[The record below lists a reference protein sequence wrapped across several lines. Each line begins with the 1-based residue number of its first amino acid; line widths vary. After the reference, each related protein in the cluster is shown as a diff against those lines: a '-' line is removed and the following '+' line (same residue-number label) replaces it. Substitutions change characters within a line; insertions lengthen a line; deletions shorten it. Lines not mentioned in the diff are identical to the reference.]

1 MLVSTSFPL
10 EIISIL
16 QLTELFHKYLLQS
29 SYNQLKDQMELEIRV
44 SQKLTKIEIICSNVI
59 KDAVQ
64 ENYESDHDS

>member
-1 MLVSTSFPL
+1 MLVSKSFPL
-10 EIISIL
+10 EIISML
-16 QLTELFHKYLLQS
+16 QLTELFHKYLQQS
-29 SYNQLKDQMELEIRV
+29 SNQLKDQMELEIRV